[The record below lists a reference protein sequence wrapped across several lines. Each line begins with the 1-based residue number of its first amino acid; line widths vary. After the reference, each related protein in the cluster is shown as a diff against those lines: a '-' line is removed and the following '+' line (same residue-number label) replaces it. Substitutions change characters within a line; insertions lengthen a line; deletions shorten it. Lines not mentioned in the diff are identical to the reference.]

1 MQICLDKIDGTENEW
16 KSVEKGLNELFSSM
30 SGEYKSKYPAL
41 NLAAIKADTSITAK
55 KRAEK
60 SGKSEKTVYRAIR
73 VLRENHYIV
82 RKGNDFDGI
91 WLINNNYN
99 V

>member
-1 MQICLDKIDGTENEW
+1 MSKTEEA
-16 KSVEKGLNELFSSM
+16 V
-30 SGEYKSKYPAL
+30 
-41 NLAAIKADTSITAK
+41 LATIKADNSITAK
-55 KRAEK
+55 KIAEK
-60 SGKSEKTVYRAIR
+60 IGKSEKTVYRAIR